1 MTDADIDH
9 ILRGPGS
16 GADPLDDALLRA
28 TGELHAREMISNET
42 WARLSQAL
50 DTRQLFDVLIA
61 VGGYRSTSMLINTAG
76 IQLDDNMADFRFPP
90 SLR

>member
-1 MTDADIDH
+1 M
-9 ILRGPGS
+9 L
-16 GADPLDDALLRA
+16 
-28 TGELHAREMISNET
+28 ISAET
-42 WARLSQAL
+42 WARLAAAF

-76 IQLDDNMADFRFPP
+76 VQLDDNMADFRFPP